1 MSVDRLTHF
10 LNLEELD
17 TTNVEKKMPEHS
29 ESTLIAIRTFL
40 SCVLFGLSVFLSGIK
55 ITTFYVN
62 KERHLYHGFRK
73 QRLYLNI

>member
-55 ITTFYVN
+55 SQ
-62 KERHLYHGFRK
+62 LSM
-73 QRLYLNI
+73 